1 MGKDTSTIKK
11 VIDYKQ
17 TAAALRIAS
26 DGILA
31 GECYAI
37 TSQEICERV
46 ACALQVV
53 LGADCFNAFTDD
65 DETVD
70 DWGLE

>member
-17 TAAALRIAS
+17 AAAALRIAS

-31 GECYAI
+31 GGCYAI

-46 ACALQVV
+46 GLALQIV
-53 LGADCFNAFTDD
+53 LGVDSFGAFVD
-65 DETVD
+65 DETAD
-70 DWGLE
+70 DGELA